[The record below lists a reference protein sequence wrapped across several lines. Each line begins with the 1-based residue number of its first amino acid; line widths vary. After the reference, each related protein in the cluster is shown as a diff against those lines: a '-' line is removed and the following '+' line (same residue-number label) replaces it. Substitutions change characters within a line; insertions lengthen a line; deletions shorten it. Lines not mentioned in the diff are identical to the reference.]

1 MPFVPPV
8 LKTKEAIDR
17 SVEEA
22 WAIEAQVEEMVN
34 KTYKLAYDAAK
45 ASAEA
50 RVKVLEAEAA
60 AYWKELLAKL
70 AAMANAPKDPAAE
83 AAAKAA
89 EPYFKLQLRVAD
101 SVAHYNLQASGLI
114 ETAKQ
119 QVAFAFK
126 LANEANFEQ
135 ANGGAEMALRKM
147 IQAHGLVDDAL
158 LKEGQ
163 AKKIYKLAQSLN
175 SSIPAY
181 MNAAQ
186 QAAIHVLATFS
197 GLQLDEHSK
206 RKKNPFSK
214 KTKESHSNDASE
226 TDMVVHDSE
235 VAMTQSEKG
244 LQAVGS
250 ALDDLSA
257 QIAKATAAMQK
268 QKH

>member
-1 MPFVPPV
+1 
-8 LKTKEAIDR
+8 
-17 SVEEA
+17 
-22 WAIEAQVEEMVN
+22 MV
-34 KTYKLAYDAAK
+34 KDTYKLAYDAAK

-50 RVKVLEAEAA
+50 KVKVLEAEAA

-70 AAMANAPKDPAAE
+70 AAMANAPKDAAAE

-101 SVAHYNLQASGLI
+101 IVAHYNLQASTLI

-119 QVAFAFK
+119 QVALAFK
-126 LANEANFEQ
+126 LANEANYEQ
-135 ANGGAEMALRKM
+135 ANGGSEMALRKM
-147 IQAHGLVDDAL
+147 IQAHGLVDDAN

-197 GLQLDEHSK
+197 GLQVDAQSK
-206 RKKNPFSK
+206 KKKNPFAAK
-214 KTKESHSNDASE
+214 KKENGSDPSE
-226 TDMVVHDSE
+226 ADLVVH
-235 VAMTQSEKG
+235 
-244 LQAVGS
+244 
-250 ALDDLSA
+250 
-257 QIAKATAAMQK
+257 
-268 QKH
+268 